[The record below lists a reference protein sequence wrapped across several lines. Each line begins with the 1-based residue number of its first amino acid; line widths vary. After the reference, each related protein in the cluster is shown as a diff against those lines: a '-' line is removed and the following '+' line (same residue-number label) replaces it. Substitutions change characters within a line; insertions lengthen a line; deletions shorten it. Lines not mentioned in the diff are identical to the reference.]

1 MQRGGLYSVIP
12 RVPGGEITPE
22 KLATIARV
30 ADKYNLYTKITGGQR
45 IDMFGARV
53 QDLPDI
59 WEELVHAGF
68 ESGHAYAKALRTV
81 KSCVG
86 TTWCRYGVQDS
97 VGFAI
102 RVEHRYKGIRAPH
115 KIKMAVS
122 GCIRECAE
130 AQGKDVGLIAT
141 ENGYNLYVCGNGGAK
156 PRHADLLSSDLNEET
171 ALKYIDRVLAY
182 YIMTADRLTRTSV
195 WLEKLEGGI
204 DHVRDVVVD
213 DKLGIAAELEAMTQY
228 LVDTYECE
236 WAAVIR
242 DPEKRRRFRQFVN
255 SDETEPCIE
264 LVSERGQ
271 CRPADWPSEF
281 VSLEQ
286 FRLLDGRSLGE
297 TGVRCQVSG
306 VRWVAVGNADDFPID
321 GGVTVKYG
329 KSQIAVF
336 NFASRGQWY
345 ATQNMCPHKKA
356 FVLSR
361 GIVGSAGEEPNI
373 ACPLHKNR
381 NGQIAPG
388 RRVSHQ
394 NISRQS
400 RERPCVR

>member
-1 MQRGGLYSVIP
+1 
-12 RVPGGEITPE
+12 
-22 KLATIARV
+22 
-30 ADKYNLYTKITGGQR
+30 
-45 IDMFGARV
+45 
-53 QDLPDI
+53 
-59 WEELVHAGF
+59 
-68 ESGHAYAKALRTV
+68 
-81 KSCVG
+81 
-86 TTWCRYGVQDS
+86 
-97 VGFAI
+97 
-102 RVEHRYKGIRAPH
+102 
-115 KIKMAVS
+115 
-122 GCIRECAE
+122 
-130 AQGKDVGLIAT
+130 VGLIAT

-156 PRHADLLSSDLNEET
+156 PRHADLLASDLDEET
-171 ALKYIDRVLAY
+171 ALKYIDRFLAY

-204 DHVRDVVVD
+204 GHVRDVVVD
-213 DKLGIAAELEAMTQY
+213 DKLGIAAELEAMTQH

-236 WAAVIR
+236 WAAVVR

-286 FRLLDGRSLGE
+286 FRMLDGRSLGE
-297 TGVRCQVSG
+297 IGVRHGESSIGCQVSG
-306 VRWVAVGNADDFPID
+306 VRWVAVGHVDDFPID

-361 GIVGSAGEEPNI
+361 GIIGSAGEEPKI
-373 ACPLHKNR
+373 ACPLHKKTFSLETGESLQGEEYR
-381 NGQIAPG
+381 IKTFRVKVENGHVFVELPPPEVLDPVMATEIGCRLATVCNG
-388 RRVSHQ
+388 NGNGSVT
-394 NISRQS
+394 
-400 RERPCVR
+400 CGTVKA